1 MAHSIEKKVYY
12 HDTDAGGVVYY
23 GNYLKFLEEGRTE
36 YCISRGVDIAG
47 LFAGGISFVVVHVEV
62 DYVSSARYGDVL
74 AVETEVDKVGTSSVR
89 FSQRIKRGEQL
100 LVRSA
105 VVWACVNRDFKA
117 IPVSGDIRNALL
129 APQLSKERE

>member
-1 MAHSIEKKVYY
+1 MAMAHSLEKKVYY

-47 LFAGGISFVVVHVEV
+47 LFAGGISFVVVHVEL
-62 DYVSSARYGDVL
+62 DYLSSARYGDVL
-74 AVETEVDKVGTSSVR
+74 TIVTAADKVGTSSVR
-89 FSQRIKRGEQL
+89 FSQQIKRGEQV

-129 APQLSKERE
+129 AP